1 MQLQVIAIGRRMPS
15 WVGEGVAEYAT
26 RLPAE
31 LGWEVIEL
39 PLGQRSRG
47 GAADRAVAD
56 EGERMLARVPED
68 AVAVALD
75 ERGDAWSSRKL
86 AQHLGRWREENRTVA
101 LMIGGPD
108 GLAPACRVRANT
120 VWSLSA
126 LTLPHGLVRVVVA
139 EQVYRAWS
147 LLNNHPY
154 HRD

>member
-1 MQLQVIAIGRRMPS
+1 MQLQIIAIGRRMPS

-39 PLGQRSRG
+39 PLGPRPRG
-47 GAADRAVAD
+47 AAADRAIAD
-56 EGERMLARVPED
+56 EGERMLARIADD
-68 AVAVALD
+68 AVVVALD

-86 AQHLGRWREENRTVA
+86 AQQLGRWRDDSRKVA

-108 GLAPACRVRANT
+108 GLAPACRARANA

>member
-1 MQLQVIAIGRRMPS
+1 MQLQVLAVGRRMPP
-15 WVGEGVAEYAT
+15 WVGEGVAEYAS
-26 RLPAE
+26 RLPADF
-31 LGWEVIEL
+31 GWRVVEL
-39 PLGQRSRG
+39 PLGQRTRG
-47 GAADRAVAD
+47 QAADRAVAE
-56 EGERMLARVPED
+56 EGERLLARVPDD
-68 AVAVALD
+68 ATVVALD
-75 ERGDAWSSRKL
+75 ERGEAWSSRVL
-86 AQHLGRWREENRTVA
+86 AQHLARWRDESRTVV

-108 GLAPACRVRANT
+108 GLAPACKKRADA

>member
-1 MQLQVIAIGRRMPS
+1 MQLQVLAIGRRMPP
-15 WVGEGVAEYAT
+15 WVGDGVTEYAS

-31 LGWEVIEL
+31 RGWRVVEL
-39 PLGQRSRG
+39 PLGQRARG
-47 GAADRAVAD
+47 VAADRAVTD
-56 EGERMLARVPED
+56 EGERMLARSPAD
-68 AVAVALD
+68 AFVVALD
-75 ERGDAWSSRKL
+75 ERGDAWNSRDL
-86 AQHLGRWREENRTVA
+86 ARHLGRWRDENRTVV
-101 LMIGGPD
+101 LMVGGPD
-108 GLAPACRVRANT
+108 GLAPACKERAND